1 MREKKTER
9 SKWANQEHI
18 YHNNTKD
25 LDIEG
30 DEFITA
36 FVEQI
41 VIEWQMNSGN
51 KLLQL
56 VSCASMKIDTVVSRE
71 MQFLDRL
78 IEISTDSVN

>member
-9 SKWANQEHI
+9 SKWANQEQI

-51 KLLQL
+51 KLL
-56 VSCASMKIDTVVSRE
+56 
-71 MQFLDRL
+71 
-78 IEISTDSVN
+78 